1 MNKVKKIFLGVFAIC
16 AIMAMLFMPTTAY
29 AEGTITTVQIGD
41 LDYPVVGKALDTTY
55 SVPDSGVAYL
65 KDVAN
70 QNVTWY
76 DQGTSGFS
84 TNVKG
89 DVLSAGAVAQSGHY
103 YMAEIQLCDEKYAD
117 NLKERSLFS
126 ENLSITFKDSA
137 LNYRC
142 ETKEVDFFTN
152 NEYQV
157 KIQLYFQ
164 PDTVFDDANVISLS
178 SEITD
183 IYGGDT
189 PFDKSAIDISGY
201 ERYFEVNVEWLKG
214 NTTMNASDKFVV
226 GETYTLRLSLNSE
239 KIGKHAYFAEPWLDD
254 MAYVFLD
261 NLPGTTYQNN
271 PMGYIVDFKYVA
283 KGNIS
288 SVDIEGIINPTEYTA
303 MQTTGFNIIAEGVEF
318 DSVEWNKTSGVEFPV
333 PVTGKFQPDTDYRLV
348 IHLRAKDGYA
358 FNLTKNSVD
367 CNVGTVNEVHQ
378 NSNEAS
384 IEIDFEIGAHTHN
397 YNGDWKTDSTNHW
410 KVCVCEEKAQT
421 AVHTYDKGVV
431 TKKETVT
438 EKGVMTYTC
447 TVCGY
452 KKTEDI
458 PVHVHTYDTGVVTK
472 KAVYKKTGIKTFTC
486 TVCGQKKTEVIPV
499 LKYELAKKGATIKD
513 GKGNSYKVT
522 KSHKTKGTVT
532 FVKPKNKNV
541 TTVTIPATVKVKG
554 VTYKVTAIEKNAF
567 VGCKKLTKVTI
578 GKNVATIGTKA
589 FYNCKKLKTI
599 TIKTTKLTA
608 KKIGKNAFKGTN
620 SKATV
625 NIPKSK
631 YNVYKKALKAKGV
644 SAKAK
649 LKKN

>member
-1 MNKVKKIFLGVFAIC
+1 MMKVKKIFWGVFAIC
-16 AIMAMLFMPTTAY
+16 TVFVMFFMPTTAY

-84 TNVKG
+84 TSVKG

-164 PDTVFDDANVISLS
+164 PDTVFDDANSISLS
-178 SEITD
+178 SGITD

-239 KIGKHAYFAEPWLDD
+239 RLGKHAYFAEPWLDD
-254 MAYVFLD
+254 MAYVYLD

-303 MQTTGFNIIAEGVEF
+303 MQTTGITVDVEGAEL
-318 DSVEWNKTSGVEFPV
+318 DSIEWFRTSGVEFPM
-333 PVTGKFQPDTDYRLV
+333 PATGKFQPDTDYRLV
-348 IHLRAKDGYA
+348 INLDALEGYA
-358 FNLTKNSVD
+358 FNLTKNTVA
-367 CNVGTVNEVHQ
+367 CNVGTIHAVNQ
-378 NSNEAS
+378 GSTSAS
-384 IEIDFEIGAHTHN
+384 IEIDFEIGAHNHN
-397 YNGDWKTDSTNHW
+397 YNGEWKKDATNHW
-410 KVCVCEEKAQT
+410 KECICNEVSQNAN
-421 AVHTYDKGVV
+421 HTYGTGVV
-431 TKKETVT
+431 TKKATETET
-438 EKGVMTYTC
+438 GIMTYTC
-447 TVCGY
+447 TVCGAN
-452 KKTEDI
+452 KTETI
-458 PVHVHTYDTGVVTK
+458 PVVSKKEDPTTK
-472 KAVYKKTGIKTFTC
+472 DPIKQDPTQDPTKQEP
-486 TVCGQKKTEVIPV
+486 TIQEPTQIKPTP
-499 LKYELAKKGATIKD
+499 AKKGSIIKD
-513 GKGNSYKVT
+513 AKGNSYKVT
-522 KSHKTKGTVT
+522 KSHATKGTVAY
-532 FVKPKNKNV
+532 VKPKNKNV
-541 TTVTIPATVKVKG
+541 TFVNIPATIKVEG
-554 VTYKVTAIEKNAF
+554 ITYKVTSIQKNAF
-567 VGCKKLTKVTI
+567 AGCKKLKKVTI
-578 GKNVATIGTKA
+578 GKNIASIGTKA

-599 TIKTTKLTA
+599 TINTTKLTA
-608 KKIGKNAFKGTN
+608 KKIGKDAFKGTN
-620 SKATV
+620 LKVTIKVPKA
-625 NIPKSK
+625 K
-631 YNVYKKALKAKGV
+631 YKAYVKALKAKGV
-644 SAKAK
+644 STKAK
-649 LKKN
+649 YKK

>member
-1 MNKVKKIFLGVFAIC
+1 
-16 AIMAMLFMPTTAY
+16 
-29 AEGTITTVQIGD
+29 
-41 LDYPVVGKALDTTY
+41 
-55 SVPDSGVAYL
+55 
-65 KDVAN
+65 
-70 QNVTWY
+70 
-76 DQGTSGFS
+76 
-84 TNVKG
+84 
-89 DVLSAGAVAQSGHY
+89 
-103 YMAEIQLCDEKYAD
+103 
-117 NLKERSLFS
+117 
-126 ENLSITFKDSA
+126 
-137 LNYRC
+137 
-142 ETKEVDFFTN
+142 
-152 NEYQV
+152 
-157 KIQLYFQ
+157 
-164 PDTVFDDANVISLS
+164 
-178 SEITD
+178 
-183 IYGGDT
+183 
-189 PFDKSAIDISGY
+189 
-201 ERYFEVNVEWLKG
+201 
-214 NTTMNASDKFVV
+214 MNASDKFVV

-239 KIGKHAYFAEPWLDD
+239 KLGKHAYFAEPWLDD

-261 NLPGTTYQNN
+261 NLSGTTYQNN

-283 KGNIS
+283 KGNVS

-348 IHLRAKDGYA
+348 IHLRAKAGYA

-410 KVCVCEEKAQT
+410 KVCVCEEKAQI
-421 AVHTYDKGVV
+421 AAHTYDKGVV
-431 TKKETVT
+431 TKKAAYKQT
-438 EKGVMTYTC
+438 GVKTYTC
-447 TVCGY
+447 TECGN
-452 KKTEDI
+452 KKTETI
-458 PVHVHTYDTGVVTK
+458 P
-472 KAVYKKTGIKTFTC
+472 A
-486 TVCGQKKTEVIPV
+486 
-499 LKYELAKKGATIKD
+499 LKYELTKKGATIKD

-522 KSHKTKGTVT
+522 KSHKTKGTVI

-541 TTVTIPATVKVKG
+541 TNVTIPATVKVKG

-599 TIKTTKLTA
+599 TFKTTKLTA

-649 LKKN
+649 FKKK